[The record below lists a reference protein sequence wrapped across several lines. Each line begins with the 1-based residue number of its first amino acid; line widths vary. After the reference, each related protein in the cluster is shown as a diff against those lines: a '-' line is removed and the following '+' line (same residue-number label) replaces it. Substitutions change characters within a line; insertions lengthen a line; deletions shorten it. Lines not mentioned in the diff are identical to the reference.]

1 MNWEESLTRNGRWRQ
16 GDKVSMSIFKKVWS
30 IVTLLLFGLCTV
42 ACEYGVY
49 GSEYVH
55 LKEELDTG
63 VLTYKFN
70 IP

>member
-1 MNWEESLTRNGRWRQ
+1 
-16 GDKVSMSIFKKVWS
+16 MSIFKKVWS